1 MKLFFILGNQLFP
14 TKYLD
19 RFKKDHLF
27 FMAED
32 KGLCTYEKHHKQKIL
47 LFLSSMRSYADGLR
61 KNKFK
66 LDYFKIEDKEFNEDY
81 LKKLKKIISQKKV
94 KEISS
99 FEVED
104 KFFEKK
110 ILLDC
115 GVIETGKDKKE
126 EDRLYEIFK
135 DLNELIN
142 HWNPTAAAVEKFFF
156 YRSSTTISVVQ
167 ARGVIMMVLA
177 SKKIHVS
184 EYSPAQIKL
193 TIAGSGRASKKE
205 VLDAVMYNLDLK
217 KPPKPDDSADALAI
231 ALTKLNEDGFN

>member
-1 MKLFFILGNQLFP
+1 VRIIGIDP
-14 TKYLD
+14 
-19 RFKKDHLF
+19 
-27 FMAED
+27 
-32 KGLCTYEKHHKQKIL
+32 GLARVGYGI
-47 LFLSSMRSYADGLR
+47 
-61 KNKFK
+61 
-66 LDYFKIEDKEFNEDY
+66 IEIEN
-81 LKKLKKIISQKKV
+81 
-94 KEISS
+94 
-99 FEVED
+99 
-104 KFFEKK
+104 EKK

-115 GVIETGKDKKE
+115 GVIETCKDKKE

-142 HWNPTAAAVEKFFF
+142 LWNPTSAAVEKFFF

-193 TIAGSGRASKKE
+193 TIAGSGKATKKDI
-205 VLDAVMYNLDLK
+205 LDAVMYNLDLD

>member
-1 MKLFFILGNQLFP
+1 MRIIGIDP
-14 TKYLD
+14 
-19 RFKKDHLF
+19 
-27 FMAED
+27 
-32 KGLCTYEKHHKQKIL
+32 GLARVGYGI
-47 LFLSSMRSYADGLR
+47 
-61 KNKFK
+61 
-66 LDYFKIEDKEFNEDY
+66 IEIEN
-81 LKKLKKIISQKKV
+81 
-94 KEISS
+94 
-99 FEVED
+99 
-104 KFFEKK
+104 EKK

-115 GVIETGKDKKE
+115 GVIETSKDKKE

-142 HWNPTAAAVEKFFF
+142 HWNPNVGAVEKFFF

-193 TIAGSGRASKKE
+193 TIAGSGKASKKE
-205 VLDAVMYNLDLK
+205 VLDAVMYHLALN

-231 ALTKLNEDGFN
+231 ALTKLNEEGFN